1 MCVATIFSLDGDPFL
16 ILHHR
21 LPSLFSALGGGGE
34 DGSATSSSLTL
45 SLSLLSSSSWLCQ
58 DKTPIMMA
66 TLNYNRIAICIASV
80 IVLWVLAAAFRSHSS
95 LSLQDLKNIASGIS
109 VSTGFGGS
117 SKNKQPI
124 EDEFPN
130 QFEFDESF
138 PPSEGSSWGE
148 DYDAY
153 DEFDILPP
161 ATQDGHTVGTG
172 EKDHYH
178 AASPGSSSDKW
189 SVGTVDDDDDDDEDD
204 DDASYAESGTSH
216 HAGAGSDKAA
226 SSGGKSSSS
235 SSGGKGSWFSSG
247 KTKEWKLED
256 FNKQWLHTELGGNF
270 EHGKELQKA
279 CAKADFT
286 DNLVLHMMHSR
297 GGVTNVRA
305 GILDLVWFAILT
317 GSHIVLPGYII
328 RPDATAAYNWDD
340 ESLGYYG
347 IENMFDR
354 EWFLHVMST
363 YCPQMTI
370 YPEVDAVPSTANVT
384 HNDLFHD
391 ARADLTL
398 VNTEESL
405 VTYFT
410 TWLQSQ
416 PEYQPRATNLIFIN
430 KMMWYFN
437 WLPRPRLRKEMGHL
451 VKISP
456 QIRELAATAVYN
468 LRTTQHLDAI
478 QPEDQLY
485 NDAYYAVH
493 LRTEAD
499 AQQMG
504 WMTDFGDFEAQ
515 SDIYIAKCKELVCGS
530 SPSSTLQPACPP
542 PLSTGHNN
550 TKKESQ

>member
-1 MCVATIFSLDGDPFL
+1 
-16 ILHHR
+16 
-21 LPSLFSALGGGGE
+21 
-34 DGSATSSSLTL
+34 
-45 SLSLLSSSSWLCQ
+45 
-58 DKTPIMMA
+58 MMA

-95 LSLQDLKNIASGIS
+95 LSLQDLKDIASGIS

-117 SKNKQPI
+117 SKSKPV
-124 EDEFPN
+124 DDGFPN
-130 QFEFDESF
+130 QFEFDELS
-138 PPSEGSSWGE
+138 PPSPNPGSTWEEG
-148 DYDAY
+148 YDTH

-161 ATQDGHTVGTG
+161 GTQDGHTVGSG
-172 EKDHYH
+172 EQDHQH
-178 AASPGSSSDKW
+178 AATPGSSTDKW
-189 SVGTVDDDDDDDEDD
+189 ETGNVDDYEDISS
-204 DDASYAESGTSH
+204 ASHTSSGTSH
-216 HAGAGSDKAA
+216 DVDTDSDKVT
-226 SSGGKSSSS
+226 SSGGKSS

-247 KTKEWKLED
+247 KTKTWDLQGFKKE
-256 FNKQWLHTELGGNF
+256 WLHTELGGNF

-279 CAKADFT
+279 CAKSDFT
-286 DNLVLHMMHSR
+286 GNVVLHMMHSR

-354 EWFLHVMST
+354 EWFLQVMST
-363 YCPQMTI
+363 HCPQMTI
-370 YPEVDAVPSTANVT
+370 YPEVDAVPSTANLT
-384 HNDLFHD
+384 HDELFHD
-391 ARADLTL
+391 ARTDLTL
-398 VNTEESL
+398 LNTEDSL
-405 VTYFT
+405 VTYFHA
-410 TWLQSQ
+410 WLNAQ
-416 PEYQPRATNLIFIN
+416 PEYQPRATNLVFIN

-437 WLPRPRLRKEMGHL
+437 WLPRPRLRKELGHL

-456 QIRELAATAVYN
+456 QIRELAATAIYN
-468 LRTTQHLDAI
+468 MRTTQHLDTI

-485 NDAYYAVH
+485 EEAYYAVH

-515 SDIYIAKCKELVCGS
+515 SDIYIEKCKELVR
-530 SPSSTLQPACPP
+530 
-542 PLSTGHNN
+542 
-550 TKKESQ
+550 

>member
-1 MCVATIFSLDGDPFL
+1 
-16 ILHHR
+16 
-21 LPSLFSALGGGGE
+21 
-34 DGSATSSSLTL
+34 
-45 SLSLLSSSSWLCQ
+45 
-58 DKTPIMMA
+58 MMA

-95 LSLQDLKNIASGIS
+95 LSLQDLKDIASGIS

-117 SKNKQPI
+117 SKSKPV
-124 EDEFPN
+124 EDDFPN

-138 PPSEGSSWGE
+138 PPSTNPGSTWEE

-161 ATQDGHTVGTG
+161 GTQDGHMVGSG
-172 EKDHYH
+172 EQDHQH
-178 AASPGSSSDKW
+178 AASPGSSTDKW
-189 SVGTVDDDDDDDEDD
+189 ETGTVDDYEDLSS
-204 DDASYAESGTSH
+204 ASHASSGTSH
-216 HAGAGSDKAA
+216 DVDTDSDKVT
-226 SSGGKSSSS
+226 SSGGKSS

-247 KTKEWKLED
+247 KTKTWELQD
-256 FNKQWLHTELGGNF
+256 FKKEWLHTELGGNF

-286 DNLVLHMMHSR
+286 NNLVLHMMHSR

-370 YPEVDAVPSTANVT
+370 YPEVDAVPSTANLT
-384 HNDLFHD
+384 HNELFHD

-398 VNTEESL
+398 LNTEDSL
-405 VTYFT
+405 VTYFH
-410 TWLQSQ
+410 TWLSAQ
-416 PEYQPRATNLIFIN
+416 PEYQPRATNLVFIN

-437 WLPRPRLRKEMGHL
+437 WLPRPRLRKELGHL
-451 VKISP
+451 VKINP
-456 QIRELAATAVYN
+456 QIRELAATAIYN
-468 LRTTQHLDAI
+468 LRTTQHLDTI

-485 NDAYYAVH
+485 EAAYYAVH

-515 SDIYIAKCKELVCGS
+515 SDIYIEKCKELVR
-530 SPSSTLQPACPP
+530 
-542 PLSTGHNN
+542 
-550 TKKESQ
+550 